1 MFVPISAFADWTS
14 YSNDFVTTW
23 KTSDGK
29 ITLNFQK
36 SDGPTDYYLISWY
49 CDGNYEVGFYAKTG
63 YDYGTSWI
71 YDVCIQSPLTPLAFY
86 APGLTTDEKSK
97 LQEIKQWWNIK
108 WSSFNSAFKDM
119 TNVQLTATDVP
130 DLSLVTDMSSAF
142 QGATNF
148 TGNASMSGRDTSN
161 VINMSRVF
169 RSAKKFNAPIGWWK
183 TQNVTDMSEM
193 FSEAHFFNQ
202 DISNWNLG
210 KVTTVRDMFSSAL
223 KFNNGEVA
231 GASGKSLPWNTEHV
245 KDFFGMFRSAVSFNQ
260 PVGSWNTSS
269 GTNMERM
276 FDRAHR
282 FNQPLQ
288 NWDTSNVTTMLA
300 MFQMAY
306 AFNQD
311 LSHFNTQNV
320 KDMNSMFWSASKFNQ
335 DISSWNISN
344 VKTFRN
350 LLELTSFSMEN
361 YEKLLTGWSTQ
372 TVQPNVLLG
381 AQGIS
386 YCSVAAQTARNK
398 LVSAPNYW
406 IITDSGSIC
415 PPANITLSNTFVDE
429 ETTYVGQITGMDDN
443 LPLTFS
449 LVSGEGSE
457 DNTKFSLSIDGSLAF
472 ATAPDF
478 ETPLGNGGNS
488 GNNYTIRVQAKN
500 TRNLT
505 TEAIFI
511 ITVIDIDDFPPVIEI
526 IPSIKENNWPI
537 TGTKI
542 KVSDRFSIES
552 ISLNWSTTAY
562 DNFVCSGSLP
572 FINPTPVSG
581 HHGVI
586 TCDVNIKS
594 SGRLV
599 VTAKDLSWNIAT
611 VSEDGYRIESLWPQ
625 LTVFKVDTQTYG
637 VDKPIVHFD
646 VLDPSALEKYELI
659 YTENDNN
666 SGTVSST
673 TSTWTYTTWSAYIPW
688 GVVLNLDPDEKPHS
702 ITIKAYGKCGN
713 ITTRPIVFWPTVVFE
728 TPTMVSSWIIN
739 DTVKIYASATGKT
752 LGEVKVSGTWATL
765 IGCKDFS
772 WNVVTAPYS
781 TNIICNI
788 TVDQTTVVNVEVKET
803 PWFTGHNSQKY
814 FVETNAPAIAI
825 FPSMKSSN
833 QAITW
838 TVEIHDDVAID
849 ADKIT
854 WTTNPA
860 GQLSDRNCVQTNG
873 KRVDC
878 SWTLSWSSSL
888 TISTIDKAG
897 NLSGKTE
904 TGFVI
909 DTIPPV
915 VTLTSTEVINSQN
928 QWAYLLNGTCTSGDN
943 DVYVTLNG
951 QPFITSCNVWNW
963 TLTGDFSSSITY
975 PDWNITI
982 QVSQTDAL
990 WNSTTITGL
999 LIKDTKAPLFTVFP
1013 TDWAYL
1019 NQSLTKISG
1028 TSESWAV
1035 IGILSGTQLFTGSVN
1050 SSWNWNI
1057 PISPVFSEG
1066 NHTITVSAK
1075 DEHGNKSID
1084 HNINFTIDTI
1094 QPVLTL
1100 SGSAT
1105 VNLFVGDSFVDEWA
1119 TRTDN
1124 MDWTGIVYS
1133 LDLVDT
1139 TKEWTHEL
1147 VYYYIDQAGNSALTV
1162 KRTVVVK
1169 ALANTWTSYYR
1180 WRYVR
1185 HNLNEQQHNSP
1196 DIIDDE
1202 NTISDPELIGAYKRA
1217 YTHWITT
1224 LSPISKA
1231 RLYDPITRSELAKMM
1246 SVYTMNYGNREQLK
1260 WKEWCDWYTDIDNVD
1275 AELSNYIKTACE
1287 LEIMWLQSDWKTPL
1301 QEFRPNDYVSRAE
1314 FSTVFSRMLEGN
1326 KYDNNKDDARW
1337 VDHLNYLHDKFI
1349 IKKPDPTITELRAWI
1364 LLMMYRAS

>member
-1 MFVPISAFADWTS
+1 MPQII
-14 YSNDFVTTW
+14 
-23 KTSDGK
+23 G
-29 ITLNFQK
+29 LL
-36 SDGPTDYYLISWY
+36 LI
-49 CDGNYEVGFYAKTG
+49 
-63 YDYGTSWI
+63 I
-71 YDVCIQSPLTPLAFY
+71 
-86 APGLTTDEKSK
+86 
-97 LQEIKQWWNIK
+97 
-108 WSSFNSAFKDM
+108 
-119 TNVQLTATDVP
+119 
-130 DLSLVTDMSSAF
+130 
-142 QGATNF
+142 
-148 TGNASMSGRDTSN
+148 
-161 VINMSRVF
+161 
-169 RSAKKFNAPIGWWK
+169 
-183 TQNVTDMSEM
+183 
-193 FSEAHFFNQ
+193 
-202 DISNWNLG
+202 
-210 KVTTVRDMFSSAL
+210 
-223 KFNNGEVA
+223 
-231 GASGKSLPWNTEHV
+231 
-245 KDFFGMFRSAVSFNQ
+245 
-260 PVGSWNTSS
+260 
-269 GTNMERM
+269 
-276 FDRAHR
+276 
-282 FNQPLQ
+282 
-288 NWDTSNVTTMLA
+288 
-300 MFQMAY
+300 
-306 AFNQD
+306 
-311 LSHFNTQNV
+311 
-320 KDMNSMFWSASKFNQ
+320 
-335 DISSWNISN
+335 
-344 VKTFRN
+344 
-350 LLELTSFSMEN
+350 
-361 YEKLLTGWSTQ
+361 
-372 TVQPNVLLG
+372 
-381 AQGIS
+381 
-386 YCSVAAQTARNK
+386 
-398 LVSAPNYW
+398 
-406 IITDSGSIC
+406 GSIC